1 MEKKNE
7 FQNYLDKNPDKIEL
21 IDIKKEMDELNE
33 DVKRILRENAIARQ
47 KAWESARKIFINC

>member
-7 FQNYLDKNPDKIEL
+7 FQVYLDENPDKIEL
-21 IDIKKEMDELNE
+21 VDIRKELGELNE
-33 DVKRILRENAIARQ
+33 DVKKILRENAIARQ